1 MCPRLE
7 QAFAASI
14 TQLRNNEQLSRWEWG
29 AALAP
34 LPVFR
39 KDMECH

>member
-1 MCPRLE
+1 MLLSQVR
-7 QAFAASI
+7 AFAAST
-14 TQLRNNEQLSRWEWG
+14 TQLRNNELLSRWEWG

-39 KDMECH
+39 RD

>member
-1 MCPRLE
+1 VEL
-7 QAFAASI
+7 AYAAS
-14 TQLRNNEQLSRWEWG
+14 TYRNSNTLSRWEWG